1 MTRLQVWL
9 DQDPIGWLSHDPKT
23 NRFAF
28 DYNEQWLAAPRSYP
42 LSPRLPLQPDPAR
55 TADSHSADVRQF
67 FENLLPEG
75 EALDHAAQAYGISK
89 SNTVGLINAL
99 GRETAGAIRVTGDRD
114 AAAAADHADHHDPSR
129 NLGDDAD
136 DGRDAGLRLITPTML
151 SDRIRDRARM
161 PFSVWDGK
169 VRLSIAGYQDK
180 IAVYERDGRWFMV
193 NGNRSNLASTVIV
206 KPVPVR
212 PQLRSLPD
220 NEFMCMQLAQRVGL
234 AVARARLFRV
244 PEPVLLVH
252 RFDRIEKGDRVH
264 RLHLIDGCQALGLAV
279 GMKYERPY
287 GDGRDVRDIRDG
299 VTYAKLFRL
308 LDQSPR
314 PARDKQALLRWVI
327 FQILIG
333 NTDAHGKNVSFFYDI
348 QGLELAPA
356 YDLVCRPAIDDAQ
369 LAETFAMAI
378 GDAFVEP
385 EISPFEWAAFAR
397 ECGLPIM
404 MVSQQL
410 RRLAIRVLD
419 SLPGVVADVTDASVS
434 AEVANTIAGIVD
446 RNCRRQIEMA
456 PDILKVRT

>member
-1 MTRLQVWL
+1 
-9 DQDPIGWLSHDPKT
+9 
-23 NRFAF
+23 
-28 DYNEQWLAAPRSYP
+28 
-42 LSPRLPLQPDPAR
+42 
-55 TADSHSADVRQF
+55 
-67 FENLLPEG
+67 
-75 EALDHAAQAYGISK
+75 
-89 SNTVGLINAL
+89 
-99 GRETAGAIRVTGDRD
+99 
-114 AAAAADHADHHDPSR
+114 
-129 NLGDDAD
+129 
-136 DGRDAGLRLITPTML
+136 ML

-180 IAVYERDGRWFMV
+180 IAVYERDGQWFMV
-193 NGNRSNLASTVIV
+193 DGNRSNLASTVIV

-220 NEFMCMQLAQRVGL
+220 NEFMCMQLAQRAGL
-234 AVARARLFRV
+234 AVAGARLLRV
-244 PEPVLLVH
+244 PEPVLLVN

-333 NTDAHGKNVSFFYDI
+333 NTDAHGKNVSFFYGI

-378 GDAFVEP
+378 GDAFTEP
-385 EISPFEWAAFAR
+385 EISPVEWAAFASD
-397 ECGLPIM
+397 CGLPIM

-410 RRLAIRVLD
+410 QRLAIRVLD
-419 SLPGVVADVTDASVS
+419 SLPGVVADLTDARVSV
-434 AEVANTIAGIVD
+434 EVANTIAGIVE

-456 PDILKVRT
+456 PGILKVRS